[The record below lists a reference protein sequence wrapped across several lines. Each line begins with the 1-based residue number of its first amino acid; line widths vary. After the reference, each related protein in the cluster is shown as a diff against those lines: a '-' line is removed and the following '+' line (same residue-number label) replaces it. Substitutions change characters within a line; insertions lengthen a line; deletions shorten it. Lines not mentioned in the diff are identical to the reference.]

1 MCHACGRAA
10 SPAAPTA
17 HVLSAAGDQSTG
29 RAGLLKPGHE
39 RVCRTRRAG
48 SARLDARC
56 APGAGS
62 LDVPLRR
69 AEPRSAGYGAQQ
81 AFLQIPHSL
90 GSSFCPFERVLRWV
104 PGLGAGHSVAGSS
117 RPRALSGCAPVGR
130 GQPAGPGCPQG
141 PLLVESKEQIQSQ
154 QMAGVPAKTQ
164 GHSWSCHSVW
174 VEVCSDHPLTRVGAA
189 RGACGDT
196 LLPPWAGHV
205 LRLPPTCRALCTGVR
220 LQVAQSHLL
229 WGGRGP
235 KQAPW

>member
-1 MCHACGRAA
+1 MGSR
-10 SPAAPTA
+10 PWGWPQRGG
-17 HVLSAAGDQSTG
+17 VLT
-29 RAGLLKPGHE
+29 
-39 RVCRTRRAG
+39 
-48 SARLDARC
+48 
-56 APGAGS
+56 
-62 LDVPLRR
+62 
-69 AEPRSAGYGAQQ
+69 SAGPERLCPSWEGTACRSR
-81 AFLQIPHSL
+81 L
-90 GSSFCPFERVLRWV
+90 SS
-104 PGLGAGHSVAGSS
+104 
-117 RPRALSGCAPVGR
+117 
-130 GQPAGPGCPQG
+130 G